1 VKIARIIFFVA
12 LLSAISCNKASTQPG
27 AVAPD
32 FRLND
37 LTGQTRFL
45 NAELARPVVLTFF
58 ATWCA
63 PCREEIPHLID
74 IHNRFPDRASVLC
87 VDVDPENI
95 DKIQSIARSFAIP
108 YPILLDEGKKV
119 MAAYGVQELPVT
131 ILITPDGRVASI
143 FSTIGEREKKTLIE
157 MVERIISK
165 P

>member
-1 VKIARIIFFVA
+1 MKIARIILFVA
-12 LLSAISCNKASTQPG
+12 LLSAISCERAATQPG

-74 IHNRFPDRASVLC
+74 IHSRFRNRATVLC

-95 DKIQSIARSFAIP
+95 DKIQSIARSLSIP

-119 MAAYGVQELPVT
+119 MAAYGVQELPT
-131 ILITPDGRVASI
+131 TFIIGPNGRVAST

-157 MVERIISK
+157 TVERIISK
-165 P
+165 